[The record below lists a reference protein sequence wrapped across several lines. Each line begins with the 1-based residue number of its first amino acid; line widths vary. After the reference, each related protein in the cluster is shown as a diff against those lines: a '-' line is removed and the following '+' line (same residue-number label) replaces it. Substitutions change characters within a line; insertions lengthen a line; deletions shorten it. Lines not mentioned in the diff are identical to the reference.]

1 MVFFSPGRGR
11 CGKAVKRN
19 SIIGLCSYRNFT
31 LLVNNTSLENIGLLL
46 TSGIGS
52 MRDLI
57 NWVRLENHISYDEK
71 VCLILSPGIG
81 PFLRALLNK

>member
-1 MVFFSPGRGR
+1 ME
-11 CGKAVKRN
+11 KAVKRN